1 MAAVSSEHDAL
12 VAELRLLAEAVLDRV
27 DRAVQQYAAAQP
39 PAPADAGPG
48 DTAADAVPS
57 GTPTPAPSAGC
68 SWCPVCAAAALLRGE
83 PHELLT
89 RLATQIAAL
98 IALIRELLA
107 RYLPPPTGP
116 AGSGGPEPTPPP
128 EPTDRNGGFVSIP
141 VTIRP

>member
-27 DRAVQQYAAAQP
+27 DLAVQQYAAAQHP
-39 PAPADAGPG
+39 DPEDTGAAGAG
-48 DTAADAVPS
+48 DTGPS
-57 GTPTPAPSAGC
+57 GGC
-68 SWCPVCAAAALLRGE
+68 AWCPVCALGALVRGE

-89 RLATQIAAL
+89 RLATQIAAI

-107 RYLPPPTGP
+107 RYLPPPPAGP
-116 AGSGGPEPTPPP
+116 AGPDPAPPP
-128 EPTDRNGGFVSIP
+128 GPTDRGGGFVSIP

>member
-1 MAAVSSEHDAL
+1 VAAVSSEHDAL

-39 PAPADAGPG
+39 PAPADA
-48 DTAADAVPS
+48 DPS
-57 GTPTPAPSAGC
+57 GTPTPAPSGGC

-116 AGSGGPEPTPPP
+116 AGPGGPEPTPP
-128 EPTDRNGGFVSIP
+128 EPTDRAGGFVSIP